1 VRWEF
6 IVALV
11 VAIPIILFP
20 VAFLWYLNSGGI
32 YSAIQKARDR
42 KAVHKQKAEVITPE
56 NISRPRIH
64 KVQVFH
70 KAGERE
76 IAEPMDSEA
85 SPSKEEDNRQED

>member
-1 VRWEF
+1 MRWEF

-20 VAFLWYLNSGGI
+20 VAFFWYLNSGSI
-32 YSAIQKARDR
+32 HSAIQKARDR
-42 KAVHKQKAEVITPE
+42 KAAHKQKAEVITPD

-76 IAEPMDSEA
+76 IAEPMNSKA
-85 SPSKEEDNRQED
+85 SPSNEEGQSTFK

>member
-1 VRWEF
+1 MRWEF

-20 VAFLWYLNSGGI
+20 VALWWYLKSGGI

-42 KAVHKQKAEVITPE
+42 KAIRKQKAEEITLE
-56 NISRPRIH
+56 SISRPRIH

-76 IAEPMDSEA
+76 IAESMNSEA
-85 SPSKEEDNRQED
+85 TPSKEEDNRQRD